1 MVYGRGGS
9 FIIPK
14 LLHAARQEGVA
25 HYVGT
30 GENRWSTVHV
40 DDLADLYVRA
50 LKDAPER
57 AVFNAATGPAVSW
70 RVLAEAV
77 SHAAGAKGRTASW
90 TVEEASQIFGPYAK
104 GFTENQQLSVVR
116 AQQLLGWSP
125 RGLSILD
132 DLEQGS
138 YSNMSS
144 G

>member
-30 GENRWSTVHV
+30 GENCWSTVHV

-50 LKDAPER
+50 LEHAPESV
-57 AVFNAATGPAVSW
+57 VFNAATGPAVSW

-77 SHAAGAKGRTASW
+77 SRAAGAKGRTASW
-90 TVEEASQIFGPYAK
+90 TVEEASQIFGPYAR

-116 AQQLLGWSP
+116 AHQLFGWSP
-125 RGLSILD
+125 RGLPILD
-132 DLEQGS
+132 DLERGS
-138 YSNMSS
+138 YQTRVA
-144 G
+144 